1 LQVIALGLLSARVVG
16 RTRNR
21 VVAGAQGLDAD
32 KNFSYIEFMPLVLNA
47 LVLGVAVCAANAIR
61 SPFSLPNPEGERG

>member
-32 KNFSYIEFMPLVLNA
+32 KNFSYIGFMPLVLNA